1 MNARP
6 TGILSAMSGTNR
18 ASEVL
23 GASRA
28 MASMAGGWLM
38 SEVPPHVL
46 SAEAVS
52 RMSVG
57 PVRTVA
63 RSVAAQRADV
73 VLHRALRGGFGPGY
87 ADLVVHPRM
96 PKRADKPS
104 GLLTIA
110 RYRRRYAADTAD
122 IAYGDAGPAHLLD
135 VWRRPDLPPAN
146 PAPVLMHIP
155 GGAWSVNDKRGQG
168 YALMAAMAERG
179 WVCVSVNYRRSPH
192 HAWPAHIIDVK
203 RALAWVKTNIA
214 DYGGDP
220 EFVAATGGS
229 AGGHLAALAALTP
242 NEPDL
247 QPGFE
252 GVDTTVH
259 AAAPMYGVFDLTD
272 SRLMHP
278 QMMPFLESK
287 VLQAPLAQNRDLFE
301 KASPVHH
308 VTADAPP
315 FFVLHGQKDT
325 VVPAGQSRTFCAALH
340 GVGARRVLHA
350 ELPNAHHMF
359 DMVAGVRSHLVAQSV
374 ATFFGVIYGEHRAA
388 ASRLRMARA
397 AY

>member
-1 MNARP
+1 
-6 TGILSAMSGTNR
+6 MSGTKK
-18 ASEVL
+18 AFEVL

-28 MASMAGGWLM
+28 MAGMASGWLI

-46 SAEAVS
+46 SAQAVS
-52 RMSVG
+52 RMSIG
-57 PVRTVA
+57 PVQTLA

-73 VLHRALRGGFGPGY
+73 VLHLALRGGFGAGY
-87 ADLVVHPRM
+87 ADRAVHQMKPT
-96 PKRADKPS
+96 RADRPG
-104 GLLTIA
+104 GLVTVA
-110 RYRRRYAADTAD
+110 RYRRRYTGHTAD

-135 VWRRPDLPPAN
+135 IWRRPDLPPEN
-146 PAPVLMHIP
+146 RAPVLVHIP
-155 GGAWSVNDKRGQG
+155 GGAWSINDKRGQG
-168 YALMAAMAERG
+168 YSLMAALAERG

-192 HAWPAHIIDVK
+192 HAWPAHIVDVK

-214 DYGGDP
+214 EYGGDP
-220 EFVAATGGS
+220 GFVAVTGGS

-242 NEPDL
+242 NDPDL

-252 GVDTTVH
+252 SADTTVD

-272 SRLMHP
+272 PRLMHP
-278 QMMPFLESK
+278 KMMPFLESK
-287 VLQAPLAQNRDLFE
+287 VLQAPLAQQRALFE

-308 VTADAPP
+308 VAADAPP

-325 VVPAGQSRTFCAALH
+325 VVPAAQSRRFCAALH
-340 GVGARRVLHA
+340 GAGARTVLHA

-359 DMVAGVRSHLVAQSV
+359 DVVAGVRSHLVAQSV
-374 ATFFGVIYGEHRAA
+374 AMFFGLVYGEHLAA
-388 ASRLRMARA
+388 QSRRGMALT